1 MTMTTTRRV
10 WNRLARAW
18 PVTIGLHVFQCLFAA
33 TFALPFVQSVPV
45 PGILLR
51 PRVAEWVG
59 ALRIGDSFDDGIGA
73 RALLPLALAAL
84 NYPWLSVAWIHA
96 LSLEAPFAEHA
107 RFALGRY
114 RAAIGVA
121 ALVALSLI
129 GVALGTGLLEHG
141 LGRWLAESDD
151 RTVDLTR
158 LAFVVPGV
166 VAAVWI
172 VTAQDTAYAAV
183 SGGANGV
190 RAILAGAVRGS
201 TPRLVLERTLLI
213 AAQIALTVTA
223 WGLPRLG
230 LGPGTAADFVV
241 LVATQSVMFV
251 VTCLRA
257 AWLAWILERPLKRK

>member
-1 MTMTTTRRV
+1 MTRARRV

-33 TFALPFVQSVPV
+33 SFALPFVQSVSV

-59 ALRIGDSFDDGIGA
+59 FLRMTDSFEHGTPS

-84 NYPWLSVAWIHA
+84 NYPWLSVAWVHA
-96 LSLEAPFAEHA
+96 LSEEAPFAEHA

-121 ALVALSLI
+121 AMAALSLL
-129 GVALGTGLLEHG
+129 ALVLATGLLERG
-141 LGRWLAESDD
+141 VGRWLAASDD
-151 RTVDLTR
+151 RTVDLVQ
-158 LAFVVPGV
+158 LACLVPSL

-172 VTAQDTAYAAV
+172 VTAQDTGYAAV
-183 SGGANGV
+183 SGGATG
-190 RAILAGAVRGS
+190 REILADAARGA
-201 TPRLVLERTLLI
+201 TPRLVLARFGLI
-213 AAQIALTVTA
+213 AAQVVLTVTA
-223 WGLPRLG
+223 WGIPRLG

-241 LVATQSVMFV
+241 LVATQTVTFMI
-251 VTCLRA
+251 TCLRA
-257 AWLAWILERPLKRK
+257 TWLAWILERSLER